1 MVVAG
6 SEQNSS
12 LYRAATAAF
21 NYADPTQALSDV
33 LRLATDL
40 LGADRAALYES
51 DERGL
56 GFSPRL
62 GYRVA
67 VRDLGRIGAAPK
79 HAILRTALTDF
90 RAASASGVR
99 ESLGLPLA
107 PGAVAVAPAR
117 NAERIVGLIIV
128 ARDRQEEYTPDE
140 LKTLEAL
147 GTRAAD
153 IMAFARQTANQ
164 SYLFQKLSLLYGISH
179 QISTTRD
186 LQETIRLTADHLLKA
201 TTADCCEVMV
211 FDVGNGES
219 ACFRQQVSKSLGHA
233 VVSSVE
239 SIPAYPIHQEVLE
252 ELRPSVLSVSPPIG
266 TSEDIAMLQDQ
277 GVASTAVFPL
287 ATHKQALGL
296 VHLIYDHPRRGIS
309 GQEVELAQ
317 AIISIGAMGLQ
328 DAIHIEDSRARAT
341 QLQVLG
347 DIGRD
352 MTSTLDLEVAL
363 ENAMRHIQQLF
374 QVEASILF
382 LVDESGE
389 NLVLKASGDT
399 PVRIRDVEISLADG
413 IAGWVA
419 RHKKPLIVNDVYSNP
434 LFQSSVDGQTGL
446 LTTSVL
452 CVPLEARGEV
462 LGVIEAINHPRAA
475 FTPSD
480 QQMLSSV
487 ASWAAIALDNAN
499 LFRSIADERRR
510 LEATLVETM
519 DAVVLTDSKGK
530 IILINKAAAQAFRVR
545 EQDAT
550 GEIAT
555 AVFHDTPLGRHLVD
569 PDIELPKTIEI
580 TTPTDRILSASVSE
594 ITDVGRVAV
603 MQDITTLKQIDRMRS
618 QLLGTAAHDLKN
630 PLNAIRLGADLLQ
643 HAELTQQQ
651 HSALNMMQRATGSMA
666 DLISGLLD
674 TIRVESTANMVFES
688 ISIKSLI
695 DQAVGSLNPLIE
707 DKGHTLQ
714 CDEPPD
720 DLTVL
725 GDAGRL
731 NSVITNLVSNAVK
744 FTDPGGQIE
753 IDVYW
758 DNSDVVVSV
767 IDNGPGIPKDE
778 IPRVFDPLFRG
789 QAVIRDPNNP
799 VDGTGLG
806 LALAKTAVEQHS
818 GRIWVTSNEGEG
830 SNFSFS
836 LPLERAHQNSDEG
849 LPRLH

>member
-12 LYRAATAAF
+12 LYRAATATF
-21 NYADPTQALSDV
+21 NYADPTQALSDI
-33 LRLATDL
+33 LRLATEL
-40 LGADRAALYES
+40 LGADRAALYEG
-51 DERGL
+51 DERGM

-67 VRDLGRIGAAPK
+67 VRDLGRIGGAPK
-79 HAILRTALTDF
+79 HPILKTVLTEH
-90 RAASASGVR
+90 RAASSPGVR
-99 ESLGLPLA
+99 ESLGLPLS
-107 PGAVAVAPAR
+107 PGAVAVAPAC
-117 NAERIVGLIIV
+117 NAERMMGLIVV
-128 ARDRQEEYTPDE
+128 ARDRQDEYSSQE

-211 FDVGNGES
+211 FDVGNGQT

-239 SIPAYPIHQEVLE
+239 NIPSYPIHQEVLD

-266 TSEDIAMLQDQ
+266 TSEDIAMLQAQ

-296 VHLIYDHPRRGIS
+296 VHLIYDHPGRGIS

-347 DIGRD
+347 EIGRD

-389 NLVLKASGDT
+389 KLVLKASGDK

-452 CVPLEARGEV
+452 CVPLESRGEV

-499 LFRSIADERRR
+499 LFRSMADERRR

-545 EQDAT
+545 EEDAN
-550 GEIAT
+550 GEQASAI
-555 AVFHDTPLGRHLVD
+555 FHDTPLGRHLVD
-569 PDIELPKTIEI
+569 ADIELPTTIEI
-580 TTPTDRILSASVSE
+580 TTPTDRILSASISE

-643 HAELTQQQ
+643 HADLTTSQR
-651 HSALNMMQRATGSMA
+651 SALDMMQRATGSMA

-688 ISIKSLI
+688 LSVKQLLDQSVTSLR
-695 DQAVGSLNPLIE
+695 PLIE
-707 DKGHTLQ
+707 DKGHTVK
-714 CDEPPD
+714 CVRPPE
-720 DLTVL
+720 DLTVM

-731 NSVITNLVSNAVK
+731 NSVITNLLSNAVK
-744 FTDPGGQIE
+744 FTDPGGLIE

-758 DNSDVVVSV
+758 DSSDVVISV

-789 QAVIRDPNNP
+789 QAVIRNPNNP

-806 LALAKTAVEQHS
+806 LSLAKTAVEQHS
-818 GRIWVTSNEGEG
+818 GRIWVTSEEGKG

-836 LPLERAHQNSDEG
+836 LPLANAREIGEEAAD
-849 LPRLH
+849 